1 VVKTYQDLPKKG
13 VTALRFGPD
22 AKTLFVGAADHNL
35 RIIGTAGSNSMQ
47 E

>member
-1 VVKTYQDLPKKG
+1 MKTFSDLPKKG

-22 AKTLFVGAADHNL
+22 AKSLFVGSADHNL
-35 RIIGTAGSNSMQ
+35 RIIGLSASMQ